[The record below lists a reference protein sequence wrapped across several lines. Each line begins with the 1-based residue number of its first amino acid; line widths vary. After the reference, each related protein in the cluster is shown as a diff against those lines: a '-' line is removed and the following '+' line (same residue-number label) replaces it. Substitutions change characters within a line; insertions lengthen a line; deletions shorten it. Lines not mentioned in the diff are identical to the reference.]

1 LCAKVNPLSPG
12 AAMFSAV
19 QVKQRNVW
27 NLIQINPFVQAMEKQ
42 AKFLQEQAER
52 CRRLA
57 NQLTDRELAQTLLAL
72 GEDYAQKAMA
82 AWDAALAG
90 RAPADRTSSPPRPSM
105 PNRH

>member
-1 LCAKVNPLSPG
+1 
-12 AAMFSAV
+12 M
-19 QVKQRNVW
+19 W
-27 NLIQINPFVQAMEKQ
+27 NLIHINPFVQAMEKQ
-42 AKFLQEQAER
+42 AKFLREQAER

-57 NQLTDRELAQTLLAL
+57 SQLTDRELAQTLIAL

-90 RAPADRTSSPPRPSM
+90 RAPADRTSAAPTPPM